1 MYKLR
6 ATLSYKNTFNK
17 LAQNDEALKKRV
29 MVSLFKLVKNPKHP
43 SLHSHKVGTV
53 LYGQR
58 WSSSVTGDI
67 RIIWDYDSETRLI
80 ILLLD
85 IGGHS
90 GTHKVY
96 K

>member
-6 ATLSYKNTFNK
+6 VTSSYKNTFKK
-17 LAQNDEALKKRV
+17 LIRDDGVLKKRV
-29 MVSLFKLVKNPKHP
+29 VIVLLKLAENPKHP
-43 SLHSHKVGTV
+43 SLYSHKVNTIA
-53 LYGQR
+53 YGQR

-67 RIIWDYDSETRLI
+67 RIIWDYDSENRLI

>member
-6 ATLSYKNTFNK
+6 VAPSYTKTFERLIQDN
-17 LAQNDEALKKRV
+17 EALKKRV
-29 MVSLFKLVKNPKHP
+29 MIALLKLAENPKHP
-43 SLHSHKVGTV
+43 SLHSHKVNT
-53 LYGQR
+53 LAYGQR

-67 RIIWDYDSETRLI
+67 RIIWDYDSENKLI

>member
-1 MYKLR
+1 MFLLNF
-6 ATLSYKNTFNK
+6 TVTFNSHRDKVVGNNEVLNKRLKTTLQK
-17 LAQNDEALKKRV
+17 LALSPA
-29 MVSLFKLVKNPKHP
+29 HP
-43 SLHSHKVGTV
+43 SLHSHKVDT
-53 LYGQR
+53 LAYGQR
-58 WSSSVTGDI
+58 WSSSVTREI
-67 RIIWDYDSETRLI
+67 RIIWDYDSENRLI

>member
-6 ATLSYKNTFNK
+6 VTLSYKNTFDK
-17 LAQNDEALKKRV
+17 IVRNDEALKKRV
-29 MVSLFKLVKNPKHP
+29 MIVLNKLAENPKHP
-43 SLHSHKVGTV
+43 SLHSHKVDT
-53 LYGQR
+53 LAYGQR

-67 RIIWDYDSETRLI
+67 RIIWDYDSEIRLF

>member
-1 MYKLR
+1 MFLLNFTVTFISHREKVFGNNAVLNKR
-6 ATLSYKNTFNK
+6 LKTTLIK
-17 LAQNDEALKKRV
+17 LAL
-29 MVSLFKLVKNPKHP
+29 NPTHP
-43 SLHSHKVGTV
+43 SLHSHKVTTSAH
-53 LYGQR
+53 GQR

-67 RIIWDYDSETRLI
+67 RIIWDYDSKNRLI

-85 IGGHS
+85 IGSHS

>member
-1 MYKLR
+1 MLKTLQLLR
-6 ATLSYKNTFNK
+6 
-17 LAQNDEALKKRV
+17 QN
-29 MVSLFKLVKNPKHP
+29 PHYP
-43 SLHSHKVGTV
+43 SLRSHRVNTRFLGEH
-53 LYGQR
+53 
-58 WSSSVTGDI
+58 WSSRVTGDI
-67 RIIWDYDSETRLI
+67 RIIWDFENGNHLV

>member
-6 ATLSYKNTFNK
+6 VTSSYKNTFDK
-17 LAQNDEALKKRV
+17 LARNDETLKKRV
-29 MVSLFKLVKNPKHP
+29 MVTLLKLAENPKHP
-43 SLHSHKVGTV
+43 SLHSHKVNTIA
-53 LYGQR
+53 YGQR

-67 RIIWDYDSETRLI
+67 RIIWDYDTEDRLI

>member
-6 ATLSYKNTFNK
+6 VASSYKSTFDK
-17 LAQNDEALKKRV
+17 LVRDDKALKKRV
-29 MVSLFKLVKNPKHP
+29 MVALGKLAENPKNP
-43 SLHSHKVGTV
+43 SLRSHKVNT
-53 LYGQR
+53 LAYGQR

-67 RIIWDYDSETRLI
+67 RIIWDYDSENRLI